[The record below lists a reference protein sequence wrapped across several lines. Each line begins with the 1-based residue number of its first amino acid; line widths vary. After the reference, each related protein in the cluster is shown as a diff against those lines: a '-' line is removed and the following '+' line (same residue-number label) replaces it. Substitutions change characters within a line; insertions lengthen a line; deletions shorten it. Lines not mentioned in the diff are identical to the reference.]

1 MKIKT
6 KKPQLTFAK
15 ILAVAVLQEGAAR
28 ARRSPQEVRLR
39 LEAWGDRLWHHWN
52 TRSTKQ
58 ANREAAAA
66 FDAVGAEV
74 LAAEEAPLPSYR
86 RSQKARLDDRLT
98 LPDGGSCS
106 GIVNN
111 CLKSQRQKRRARAEG
126 LLRERRAIVFVLRGL
141 GARPELS
148 AVFLLNQ
155 APTCNP
161 ETIKG
166 WDRLVSWA
174 FNNPQYFV
182 QPIQAEE
189 ISR

>member
-6 KKPQLTFAK
+6 KKPQFTFAK

-58 ANREAAAA
+58 ANLEAASA

-141 GARPELS
+141 GA
-148 AVFLLNQ
+148 VFLLNQ
-155 APTCNP
+155 APPCNP

-166 WDRLVSWA
+166 GDRLVSWA